1 MFNTMLFFAVT
12 HFENRLMQFLVTE
25 DVINLKAEDV
35 QGILQGLYYLQV
47 SFTTSVCNLFLYSIV
62 HSIKKHTLKR
72 RRRRRKQIQK

>member
-35 QGILQGLYYLQV
+35 QGI
-47 SFTTSVCNLFLYSIV
+47 
-62 HSIKKHTLKR
+62 
-72 RRRRRKQIQK
+72 